1 MSIRI
6 EVDDPLRPP
15 VRQLI
20 LEHLH
25 SEMALSPPESVQAL
39 RPEALTAAN
48 VTFWTAWQ
56 GDELVGC
63 CALRE
68 LDPEHGE
75 VKTMR
80 TREAFR
86 GRGVGRALLEN
97 LIRVARARGLER
109 LSLETGT
116 TEDFEPARRLYRRL
130 GFVESGP
137 FGDYSEGPHSFFMA
151 KVLGHVGLGPA
162 LPDQDHIAKL

>member
-25 SEMALSPPESVQAL
+25 SEMALSPPESVHAL
-39 RPEALTAAN
+39 RPEALTAVN

-63 CALRE
+63 CALRL
-68 LDPEHGE
+68 LDSEHGE

-86 GRGVGRALLEN
+86 GQGVGRALLEN
-97 LIRVARARGLER
+97 LIRVAHNRGLAR

-116 TEDFEPARRLYRRL
+116 TVHFEAARRLYRRL
-130 GFVESGP
+130 GFVECGP
-137 FGDYSEGPHSFFMA
+137 FWAYQGSPHSFFMA
-151 KVLGHVGLGPA
+151 RMLSEPHP
-162 LPDQDHIAKL
+162 QDTRVEP